1 MLVNI
6 VDCLEHVQ
14 GEVGALELSEGVVA
28 CPNHR
33 EQLAPL
39 QQLQYHQAVLVLLV
53 VVVDVNHPL
62 ALGEAFQE
70 VGLLVHQLA
79 HLLVGQLLILGGKPF
94 PCRLVFDLVNLA
106 KATAAKAAD
115 EENH

>member
-28 CPNHR
+28 CPHHR

-39 QQLQYHQAVLVLLV
+39 QQLQHHQAVLVLLV